1 LVCLLKISEN
11 TGERKMKMKAA
22 VMTEIGKPLEIQEVE
37 LAAPKAN
44 EVLVKIEATGVCHSD
59 LNALGD
65 ETTPKPTILGH
76 EGAGIVAAVGSN
88 VTKVKVGD
96 KVALSWAPYCG
107 TCEFCVTGNVHL
119 CETAFGPMFE
129 GTLLDGTSRLSKD
142 GETIYHNSLLSTFA
156 EYTVVPELS
165 CVKLPDEMPLA
176 QASLIGCGVATGY
189 GAAVH
194 AAKVTP
200 GSTVAVFGIGGVGVN
215 AIQGA
220 RIAGAAKIIA
230 CDMKPANLE
239 IAKKF
244 GATHTINVAEQNA
257 EEALKELT
265 GGLGVHFAIDCT
277 GHTGATESAWKGTRK
292 GGTVVVVGAFNP
304 AMALQLPAGGFHRVG
319 KILKGSFY
327 GDTQPYRDFPTI
339 AQLYLDG
346 KFMLDELVLDRI
358 QLTDINQA
366 FDSFHDCNC
375 INVGRT
381 VVEFSSQEQKELVD
395 TADSVVTI

>member
-1 LVCLLKISEN
+1 MDML
-11 TGERKMKMKAA
+11 MKAA
-22 VMTEIGKPLEIQEVE
+22 VMTGVGTPLEILEVE
-37 LAAPKAN
+37 LAEPKAN
-44 EVLVKIEATGVCHSD
+44 EVLVKIGATGVCHSD

-65 ETTPKPTILGH
+65 ATTPNPTVLGH
-76 EGAGIVAAVGSN
+76 EGAGIVAAVGPN
-88 VTKVKVGD
+88 VSKVKVGD

-129 GTLLDGTSRLSKD
+129 GTLLDGTSRLSRN
-142 GETIYHNSLLSTFA
+142 GELIYHNSLLSTFA
-156 EYTVVPELS
+156 EYAVVPELS
-165 CVKLPDEMPLA
+165 CVKIPDAMPLA

-244 GATHTINVAEQNA
+244 GATHTVNVAEQNA
-257 EEALKELT
+257 EEVLKELT
-265 GGLGVHFAIDCT
+265 GGYGVHFAIDCS

-304 AMALQLPAGGFHRVG
+304 AMTVNLPAGGFHRVG

-346 KFMLDELVLDRI
+346 KFMLDELILDRI
-358 QLTDINQA
+358 QLDDINQA

-381 VVEFSSQEQKELVD
+381 VVEFSTQEEKELVEP
-395 TADSVVTI
+395 TDSVVTI

>member
-1 LVCLLKISEN
+1 
-11 TGERKMKMKAA
+11 MKMKAA
-22 VMTEIGKPLEIQEVE
+22 VMTGVGKPLEIQEVE
-37 LAAPKAN
+37 LASPKAN

-65 ETTPKPTILGH
+65 ESTPKPTILGH
-76 EGAGIVAAVGSN
+76 EGAGIVAAVGAN

-107 TCEFCVTGNVHL
+107 TCEYCVTGNVHL

-194 AAKVTP
+194 AAKVTA

-239 IAKKF
+239 IARKF
-244 GATHTINVAEQNA
+244 GATHTVNVAEKNA

-265 GGLGVHFAIDCT
+265 GGFGVHFSIDCS

-304 AMALQLPAGGFHRVG
+304 VVSLQLPAGGFHRVG

-346 KFMLDELVLDRI
+346 KFLLDELVLNRI
-358 QLTDINQA
+358 QLDDINKA
-366 FDSFHDCNC
+366 FDSFHDCSC

-381 VVEFSSQEQKELVD
+381 VVEFATQEQKELAD
-395 TADSVVTI
+395 TSDSIVVV